1 VAAGMTT
8 EAELGAGG
16 ASASPPPGPQQPA
29 VPSRPSPEQ
38 EGGPPPILP
47 SVSLPTGGGAIRGIG
62 EKFGVNA
69 VTGTGSFTIPL
80 PLTPGRD
87 GFGPAMELSYDSGS
101 GNGAFGW
108 GWSVE
113 LPSITRKTD
122 KGIPRYD
129 DAHESD
135 IFLLSSAEDLIPAGP
150 SRPIDGYDVRPYRL
164 RIETVFA
171 RIERWT
177 RIDDSSDVHWRTLSP
192 ENVLTLYGAGPE
204 SRITDPA
211 NERRIFSWLVCET
224 RDTKG
229 NVAWYEYAAEDD
241 ERSTAQRY
249 LKRIRYGNAVPLLD
263 SDGDRPR
270 FVSTTAMRDTLWH
283 FQVVFDYGDHD
294 DEVPL
299 IEPDRQWATR
309 DDPFSSCRSGF
320 EVRTSRLCHRVLMFH
335 SFPDEPAVGVDSLVG
350 AAELTYS
357 PRTDPTAVN
366 RPVYSKLAAVTQ
378 AKFRKDGEGYRRR
391 ALPPVEMEYSE
402 AIVQH
407 AVQTIAPDQL
417 GSLPQGLDGRTFRWL
432 DLNGDGIPGAFSEQ
446 GNGWY
451 YLPNLSG
458 ASEGEVRFGPLET
471 VSARPNRTLTSAAQ
485 LMDLGGDGR
494 LDVAVLNGPDAGLY
508 QHDEDNGWRS
518 FRAFPFRL
526 NRNMNDPNLRLVDL
540 DGDGL
545 PDVLITEGDE
555 LVWHRGLGRD
565 GFGPAYRI
573 PVPGDERQGPRV
585 VFADGTES
593 VQLADMTGD
602 GLSDLVRIRNGDI
615 AYWPNLG
622 YGRFGRRVTMRNV
635 PHFDEEWQFSAA
647 KVRLGDLDGSGTT
660 DVIYLHG
667 SGPRLYFNQ
676 SGNALSKPHHLT
688 GFPLTDNVVGV
699 DLVDLLGNGTACLV
713 WSSPLPGDL
722 RRQVKYIDLMGTKP
736 HLLTSMSNNLGAE
749 TRVHYKPSTYFYLAD
764 RAAGRPWITH
774 SPFPVHVVERSE
786 VLDHVNRHRFGSRY
800 AYHHQYFDAV
810 EREPRGFGLVEQWD
824 TEEFANLADSEPTGY
839 RSTNVD
845 AVTHVPPIYTKSW
858 FHTGVYLGREHVSDY
873 FAGLLGPHDRGE
885 YYREPAW
892 ADNDAEARRRL
903 LPDTVLPEGLTLD
916 EEREACRALKGSL
929 LRQEVYGL
937 DGSKAEQHPYTVL
950 EQNFTIRTL
959 QRRGGNRY
967 AAFLAHPRERITY
980 TYERNPDDPR
990 VDHSLTLKV
999 DDAGHVLDE
1008 VTVAYGR
1015 RTPDASLPSDED
1027 RAVQARTLVTATH
1040 NAMTNFIDSV
1050 DHYRTPLPAD
1060 VRSYE
1065 ITGAVPQDGRH
1076 FAFDEWTGSLD
1087 PMAAPLITVP
1097 VYVDE
1102 PGRRRL
1108 IDHSR
1113 VLYRSDDLGASVDDA
1128 LASLPLGVLEP
1139 RAMLG
1144 RNFRLCFDEQL
1155 LHRTF
1160 RRDGENLLD
1169 DPDAVLREGGYL
1181 PGSDLTAA
1189 GSFPVDDPQCQW
1201 WQPTDLAFLSPAD
1214 HDGARAEFAFARE
1227 HFFLPRRARDPFQ
1240 DGVTSRDRE
1249 VVYDS
1254 YDMVV
1259 VDTIDQAGNRVTVGE
1274 RNADGS
1280 RAPDGPGVDY
1290 RVLKALFVTDPN
1302 GNRAEA
1308 ALDTLGM
1315 LVATA
1320 SMGKRGESLGDS
1332 LEGFDAE
1339 ALDAPV
1345 PEGSPAETAP
1355 GLIRK
1360 ASRRLC
1366 YDLFAYHRTK
1376 HNASPQPPS
1385 VRTIVR
1391 ETHESD
1397 LAPGQKPVLQNTF
1410 SYSDGFG
1417 HDVQNKLEA
1426 DPNPAHPDRAR
1437 WVSTGWRVL
1446 NNKDNPV
1453 RTYEPFFTFEHG
1465 FEFGAVHGVSTIK
1478 FYDPA
1483 QRVIATLS
1491 PDHSYEKV
1499 TFSAWHKTSWD
1510 RNDTVLEDPRTDAD
1524 VAGVMAGCFATVDTG
1539 WQTWHAQRIGG
1550 ALGSRQREAAA
1561 KAEAHARTP
1570 STTHIDPL
1578 QRAFLAQA
1586 HNGFRQDDDAKR
1598 TPILLNT
1605 RSEYDIEGNLVAVRD
1620 SMASLAP
1627 RGRVVA
1633 RSVFDLTG
1641 RELRREG
1648 MDSGTR
1654 WILHDVDD
1662 KPLRQWDSRGHR
1674 TRAVYD
1680 ALRRA
1685 VKIIVRG
1692 ADPEH
1697 IDREVVTERTVYG
1710 DTVPGADRHN
1720 ARTRAY
1726 LHLDQSGSALC
1737 PEYDFKGNPL
1747 RSTRRIAAAYR
1758 TVVDWTLPGVT
1769 DPDLLS
1775 AAEPALLRTEFKTST
1790 EFDALNRA
1798 RILSNPNEDG
1808 FGTSIT
1814 RYRYNRSNLLLGLD
1828 VQIEGDTSDGGPHWT
1843 PLIQHTVFDA
1853 KGRRQRME
1861 RGNGVVTTFDYD
1873 PLTFRLTQ
1881 LVTTRQRGG
1890 TSGRHD
1896 TQRDF
1901 QHLSYTYDA
1910 TGNITSID
1918 DGAHQPVFFRN
1929 HRVDAGSDYTYDPMY
1944 RLVRATGREHLSGAG
1959 APPHPSGPQLPAAA
1973 HPDDAGALARY
1984 TEHYDY
1990 DDVGNLTRLRHR
2002 GHDAANSGWSRT
2014 FDYEQ
2019 HGPPILPHGDE
2030 NLTAWQVGNRLS
2042 STSLGTAHSTAERYG
2057 YDRHGNLTHLPH
2069 LESISWNH
2077 LDQLHA
2083 SQRQPSSDGR
2093 AERTYYVY
2101 DTSGARTRKVTELAR
2116 GSIKTDRIYVA
2127 SIEIKRQHSGA
2138 HEGLVRSTLDVT
2150 DGKHCIARIET
2161 RNDVDDG
2168 SSPRQ
2173 IRHQFPNHLGSVTV
2187 EVDGEGQLLSYED
2200 YTPYGSTAYQAVRS
2214 ESEARKRDRF
2224 IGRERD
2230 KETGLYYVGARYYAP
2245 WLARWT
2251 STDPAGV
2258 RDSANLYT
2266 YAGCDPVNQLDRNGA
2281 WKVSLKDVAIG
2292 FAVAAGT
2299 VAVVAFVV
2307 GTGGLGAAAVGG
2319 IASLT
2324 GLSEGAVVTGL
2335 VVGGTAYGTYNVGKT
2350 AGELTTGKNLKGET
2364 LSDEALSRKLGAL
2377 PVDVVATIFG
2387 LKGISFGGGSGG
2399 AAASEI
2405 ASVSE
2410 NGVAAL
2416 RGAPVPEFSFSG
2428 VVANSK
2434 AIAPAL
2440 SAAAIPVAMAMVGS
2454 GGGGGGGETPPE
2466 QNQPKKPP
2474 PEQNS
2479 SQKPPPEENASQS
2492 SSPNSNATTTE
2503 PLSSQPPPKVSVANP
2518 GGKNGPTF
2526 GASTTK
2532 NYRSTFFKIF
2542 PWLKGKVWV
2551 HHAIERQVAKLYPG
2565 RFTTSELN
2573 SAENLRGIP
2582 KEINNTVHLSQIR
2595 KIWNQ
2600 FYKANPNATREGLTA
2615 EAQRIDDMFGGQF
2628 NPPIRPP
2635 VSVNPTPTPA
2645 SSGP

>member
-1 VAAGMTT
+1 M
-8 EAELGAGG
+8 
-16 ASASPPPGPQQPA
+16 
-29 VPSRPSPEQ
+29 
-38 EGGPPPILP
+38 LP

-69 VTGTGSFTIPL
+69 VTGTGSFTVPL

-87 GFGPAMELSYDSGS
+87 GFGPAMQLSYDSGS
-101 GNGAFGW
+101 GNGAFGF
-108 GWSVE
+108 GWSLE

-135 IFLLSSAEDLIPAGP
+135 IFLLSSAEDLIAAGP
-150 SRPIDGYDVRPYRL
+150 SRQVDGYDVRPYRP

-211 NERRIFSWLVCET
+211 NERHIFSWLVCET

-241 ERSTAQRY
+241 GRSAAQRY

-270 FVSTTAMRDTLWH
+270 FVSTTTLRDTLWH

-299 IEPDRQWATR
+299 IEPDRQRAIR
-309 DDPFSSCRSGF
+309 DDPFSSYRSGF
-320 EVRTSRLCHRVLMFH
+320 EVRTSGLCHRVLMFH
-335 SFPDEPAVGVDSLVG
+335 SFPDEPSLGVDALVG

-366 RPVYSKLAAVTQ
+366 RPVYSKLVAVTQ
-378 AKFRKDGEGYRRR
+378 AKFRKDGKGYRRR
-391 ALPPVEMEYSE
+391 TLPPVEMKYSE

-407 AVQTIAPDQL
+407 TVRTIALDQL

-451 YLPNLSG
+451 YLPNVSG
-458 ASEGEVRFGPLET
+458 AAEGEVRFGPLET
-471 VSARPNRTLTSAAQ
+471 VPVRPNRTLASGAQ

-508 QHDEDNGWRS
+508 QHDEDNGWHP

-635 PHFDEEWQFSAA
+635 PRFDDEWQFSAA
-647 KVRLGDLDGSGTT
+647 KLRLGDLDGSGTT

-676 SGNALSKPHHLT
+676 SGNALSKPNHLT

-699 DLVDLLGNGTACLV
+699 DVLDLLGNGTACLV

-736 HLLTSMSNNLGAE
+736 HLLISMSNNLGAE

-764 RAAGRPWITH
+764 RAAGRPWITR
-774 SPFPVHVVERSE
+774 SPFPVHVVQRSE
-786 VLDHVNRHRFGSRY
+786 VLDHINRHRFASRY

-810 EREPRGFGLVEQWD
+810 EREPHGFGLVEQWD
-824 TEEFANLADSEPTGY
+824 TEEFANLAEPTGY
-839 RSTNVD
+839 RGTNVD
-845 AVTHVPPIYTKSW
+845 AVTHVPPVYTKSW
-858 FHTGVYLGREHVSDY
+858 FHTGVYLGHEHVSDY

-892 ADNDAEARRRL
+892 ADDDSEARRRL

-937 DGSKAEQHPYTVL
+937 DGSEAEQHPYTVL

-959 QRRGGNRY
+959 QRRGRNRY

-999 DDAGHVLDE
+999 DGAGHVLDE
-1008 VTVAYGR
+1008 VAVAYGR
-1015 RTPDASLPSDED
+1015 RNPDASLPSDED
-1027 RAVQARTLVTATH
+1027 RVVQARTLVTATH
-1040 NAMTNFIDSV
+1040 NTMTHFIDSV

-1060 VRSYE
+1060 VQSYE
-1065 ITGAVPQDGRH
+1065 ITGAVPQDGLR
-1076 FAFDEWTGSLD
+1076 FAFEEWTGPLD
-1087 PMAAPLITVP
+1087 PMSAPLITVP
-1097 VYVDE
+1097 VNVDE
-1102 PGRRRL
+1102 PGRRRRL

-1113 VLYRSDDLGASVDDA
+1113 VLYRPDDLGASVDDA
-1128 LASLPLGVLEP
+1128 QAILPLGVLEP

-1144 RNFRLCFDEQL
+1144 RTFRLCFNERL
-1155 LHRTF
+1155 LYLTF
-1160 RRDGENLLD
+1160 RQDGKDLLD

-1181 PGSDLTAA
+1181 PGPDLTAT
-1189 GSFPVDDPQCQW
+1189 GSFPADDPQGQW

-1214 HDGARAEFAFARE
+1214 QDGARAEFAFARK

-1240 DGVTSRDRE
+1240 NGVTSRDRE

-1259 VDTIDQAGNRVTVGE
+1259 VDTIDQMGNRITVGE

-1280 RAPDGPGVDY
+1280 RVPNGPGVDY
-1290 RVLKALFVTDPN
+1290 RVMKALFVTDPN
-1302 GNRAEA
+1302 GNRAQA
-1308 ALDTLGM
+1308 GLDTLGM

-1320 SMGKRGESLGDS
+1320 SMGKPGESLGDS
-1332 LEGFDAE
+1332 LEGFDPE
-1339 ALDAPV
+1339 ALDAPGPV
-1345 PEGSPAETAP
+1345 GSPAQTAP

-1366 YDLFAYHRTK
+1366 YDLFAYHSTK
-1376 HNASPQPPS
+1376 HSANPQPPS

-1397 LAPGQKPVLQNTF
+1397 LAQGQKPVLQNTF

-1417 HDVQNKLEA
+1417 HDVQSKLEA
-1426 DPNPAHPDRAR
+1426 DPDPAHPDRAR
-1437 WVSTGWRVL
+1437 WISTGWRVL
-1446 NNKDNPV
+1446 NNKGNPV
-1453 RTYEPFFTFEHG
+1453 RTYEPFFTFEHA
-1465 FEFGAVHGVSTIK
+1465 FEFAAVHGVSTIK

-1510 RNDTVLEDPRTDAD
+1510 RNDTVLEDPRTDQD
-1524 VAGVMAGCFATVDTG
+1524 VGGVMAGYFATVDTG
-1539 WQTWHAQRIGG
+1539 WQTWYGQRIGG
-1550 ALGSRQREAAA
+1550 GLGPRNREAAA
-1561 KAEAHARTP
+1561 KAEPHARTP

-1578 QRAFLAQA
+1578 QRAFLVQA
-1586 HNGFRQDDDAKR
+1586 HNGFRLDNDAKR
-1598 TPILLNT
+1598 APILLNS
-1605 RSEYDIEGNLVAVRD
+1605 RSQYDVEGNLVAVRD
-1620 SMASLAP
+1620 SMESLAR

-1633 RSVFDLTG
+1633 RSVFDFTG
-1641 RELRREG
+1641 REVRREG

-1674 TRAVYD
+1674 TRPVYD
-1680 ALRRA
+1680 ALRRT
-1685 VKIIVRG
+1685 VQILVRG
-1692 ADPEH
+1692 ADPQH
-1697 IDREVVTERTVYG
+1697 RNREVVTERTVYG
-1710 DTVPGADRHN
+1710 ETVPDAGRHN
-1720 ARTRAY
+1720 TRTRVY
-1726 LHLDQSGSALC
+1726 LHLDQSGSSLC

-1758 TVVDWTLPGVT
+1758 TVVDWTLPGVAE
-1769 DPDLLS
+1769 PDLIS
-1775 AAEPALLRTEFKTST
+1775 AAESALLPDEFKTASA
-1790 EFDALNRA
+1790 FDALNRA
-1798 RILSNPNEDG
+1798 RTLSNPAVDG
-1808 FGTSIT
+1808 FDTSIV
-1814 RYRYNRSNLLLGLD
+1814 RYRYNRSNLLVGLD
-1828 VQIEGDTSDGGPHWT
+1828 VQIEGDTSDGKPHWT
-1843 PLIQHTVFDA
+1843 PLIRHTVFDA
-1853 KGRRQRME
+1853 KGNRQRME
-1861 RGNGVVTTFDYD
+1861 RGNGLITSFEYD

-1881 LVTTRQRGG
+1881 LVTTRQRSAK
-1890 TSGRHD
+1890 SGQHYSG
-1896 TQRDF
+1896 RDF

-1918 DGAHQPVFFRN
+1918 DDAHQPVFFRN
-1929 HRVDAGSDYTYDPMY
+1929 HRVDAGADYIYDPLY
-1944 RLVRATGREHLSGAG
+1944 RLVYATGREHLSHAG
-1959 APPHPSGPQLPAAA
+1959 AAPRPTGLELPPAVHP
-1973 HPDDAGALARY
+1973 HDKGALARY
-1984 TEHYDY
+1984 TERYDY
-1990 DDVGNLTRLRHR
+1990 DDAGNLTRLRHR
-2002 GHDAANSGWSRT
+2002 CHDAAHSGWSRT

-2019 HGPPILPHGDE
+2019 HGPRILPPEDE
-2030 NLTAWQVGNRLS
+2030 NPEVCWEVGNRLS
-2042 STSLGTAHSTAERYG
+2042 STSLHSAHSSVERYA

-2069 LESISWNH
+2069 LEAITWNH
-2077 LDQLHA
+2077 LDQLHY
-2083 SQRQPSSDGR
+2083 SLRQRSSNDR
-2093 AERTYYVY
+2093 TERTYYVY
-2101 DTSGARTRKVTELAR
+2101 DTSGARTRKVTQLP
-2116 GSIKTDRIYVA
+2116 GGGLKTDRIYVG
-2127 SIEIKRQHSGA
+2127 STKIERQHSGA
-2138 HEGLVRSTLDVT
+2138 HKGLVRNTLDVT
-2150 DGKHCIARIET
+2150 DSKHCIARIES
-2161 RNDVDDG
+2161 RNAVDDG
-2168 SSPRQ
+2168 SSARQ

-2187 EVDGEGQLLSYED
+2187 EVDGEGKLLSYED

-2224 IGRERD
+2224 IGREHD
-2230 KETGLYYVGARYYAP
+2230 NETGLYYVGARYYAP

-2251 STDPAGV
+2251 STDPAGL
-2258 RDSANLYT
+2258 RDGTNLYV

-2281 WKVSLKDVAIG
+2281 WKVKWKEVAIG
-2292 FAVAAGT
+2292 FAVAAVT
-2299 VAVVAFVV
+2299 VAAVVVVV
-2307 GTGGLGAAAVGG
+2307 GSAGTAAAPLLAAAATYAGV
-2319 IASLT
+2319 
-2324 GLSEGAVVTGL
+2324 SEGAIVTTL
-2335 VVGGTAYGTYNVGKT
+2335 VVGGTLAGTANVLKSS
-2350 AGELTTGKNLKGET
+2350 AELTTGRDLKGEP

-2377 PVDVVATIFG
+2377 PVDVAATIFG
-2387 LKGISFGGGSGG
+2387 LKGITFGGGGG
-2399 AAASEI
+2399 TGASNI
-2405 ASVSE
+2405 ANISE
-2410 NGVAAL
+2410 GGVGVL
-2416 RGAPVPEFSFSG
+2416 RSAPAFSFPS
-2428 VVANSK
+2428 VVANTK

-2440 SAAAIPVAMAMVGS
+2440 SAAAIPVAMAMIGS
-2454 GGGGGGGETPPE
+2454 GGGGGSNEAPPE
-2466 QNQPKKPP
+2466 QK
-2474 PEQNS
+2474 S

-2503 PLSSQPPPKVSVANP
+2503 PLSSQLPPKVSVANP

-2532 NYRSTFFKIF
+2532 EYRSTFFKIF

-2551 HHAIERQVAKLYPG
+2551 HHAVPQRVAKLYPG
-2565 RFTTSELN
+2565 RFTESELH
-2573 SAENLRGIP
+2573 SVENLRGIP
-2582 KEINNTVHLSQIR
+2582 NEINRTVHLKQIS

-2600 FYKANPNATREGLTA
+2600 FFRANPNATREALIA
-2615 EAQRIDDMFGGQF
+2615 EAKSVDEMFGGQF

-2635 VSVNPTPTPA
+2635 VSVNPTPTPV

>member
-1 VAAGMTT
+1 MTTAPLGMTT
-8 EAELGAGG
+8 AEAVPGPGG
-16 ASASPPPGPQQPA
+16 APSGPPQPAAPGGPSPP
-29 VPSRPSPEQ
+29 V
-38 EGGPPPILP
+38 LP

-87 GFGPAMELSYDSGS
+87 GFGPEMQLSYDSGS
-101 GNGAFGW
+101 GNGPFGF
-108 GWSVE
+108 GWSVD
-113 LPSITRKTD
+113 LPAITRKTE

-135 IFLLSSAEDLIPAGP
+135 IFLLSNAEDLIPAGP
-150 SRPIDGYDVRPYRL
+150 SRPVDGYEVRPYRP

-171 RIERWT
+171 RIERWA
-177 RIDDSSDVHWRTLSP
+177 RIDDPSDVHWRTISP
-192 ENVLTLYGAGPE
+192 ENVLTLYGTGPE

-211 NERRIFSWLVCET
+211 NDRHIFSWLVCQT

-263 SDGDRPR
+263 ADGNRPR
-270 FVSTTAMRDTLWH
+270 FVGTRTMHDTLWH
-283 FQVVFDYGDHD
+283 FQAVFDYGDHD
-294 DEVPL
+294 NDVPQ
-299 IEPDRQWATR
+299 IEPDSRWATR
-309 DDPFSSCRSGF
+309 DDPFSSYRSGF
-320 EVRTSRLCHRVLMFH
+320 EIRTFRLCHRVLMFH
-335 SFPDEPAVGVDSLVG
+335 SFPTELSVGADSLVG
-350 AAELTYS
+350 GAELTYS

-366 RPVYSKLAAVTQ
+366 RPVYSKLVAVTQ
-378 AKFRKDGEGYRRR
+378 ARFRKDGNGYRRR
-391 ALPPVEMEYSE
+391 ALPPVELEYSE
-402 AIVQH
+402 AVVQH
-407 AVQTIAPDQL
+407 TVRTIAPDQL

-451 YLPNLSG
+451 YLPNLIV
-458 ASEGEVRFGPLET
+458 ATEGEVRFGPLEA
-471 VSARPNRTLTSAAQ
+471 VPMRPNRTLASAAQ

-494 LDVAVLNGPDAGLY
+494 LDLAVLNGPDAGLY
-508 QHDEDNGWRS
+508 QHDEDDGWRP
-518 FRAFPFRL
+518 FRAFRCRL
-526 NRNMNDPNLRLVDL
+526 NRDLNDPNLRLVDL

-555 LVWHRGLGRD
+555 LVWHQGLGRD

-573 PVPGDERQGPRV
+573 PVPGDERHGPRV
-585 VFADGTES
+585 VFADGTET

-635 PHFDEEWQFSAA
+635 PRFDDEWQFSAA

-660 DVIYLHG
+660 DVVYLHG

-676 SGNALSKPHHLT
+676 SGNALSQPHNLT

-699 DLVDLLGNGTACLV
+699 EVIDLLGNGTACLV

-736 HLLTSMSNNLGAE
+736 HLLMSMSNNLGAE
-749 TRVHYKPSTYFYLAD
+749 TRVHYKPSTYFYVTD
-764 RAAGRPWITH
+764 RAAGRPWITR
-774 SPFPVHVVERSE
+774 SPFPVHVVERAE
-786 VLDHVNRHRFGSRY
+786 VFDRVNRHRFTSRY

-824 TEEFANLADSEPTGY
+824 TEEFANLADAEPGGY
-839 RSTNVD
+839 RSTNID
-845 AVTHVPPIYTKSW
+845 GVTHVPPVYTKSW

-885 YYREPAW
+885 FYREPAW
-892 ADNDAEARRRL
+892 ADDDAEARRRL
-903 LPDTVLPEGLTLD
+903 LPDTVLPDGLTLD

-937 DGSKAEQHPYTVL
+937 DGSEAERHPYTVL
-950 EQNFTIRTL
+950 EQNFTVRTL
-959 QRRGGNRY
+959 QRRGVNRY
-967 AAFLAHPRERITY
+967 AAFLAHPRERVTY

-990 VDHSLTLKV
+990 VDHSLTLRV

-1015 RTPDASLPSDED
+1015 RTPDASLPTDED
-1027 RAVQARTLVTATH
+1027 RAVQAQTLVTATH
-1040 NAMTNFIDSV
+1040 NTMTHFIDSV
-1050 DHYRTPLPAD
+1050 DQYRTPLPAD

-1065 ITGAVPQDGRH
+1065 ITGAVPRDTLR
-1076 FAFDEWTGSLD
+1076 FAFEEWTGSLD
-1087 PMAAPLITVP
+1087 PMAAPLITVA
-1097 VYVDE
+1097 VDGDE
-1102 PGRRRL
+1102 PGRCRRL

-1113 VLYRSDDLGASVDDA
+1113 VLYRPDDLGASVDDA
-1128 LASLPLGVLEP
+1128 QAMLALGVLEP

-1144 RNFRLCFDEQL
+1144 RTFRLCFDQRL

-1160 RRDGENLLD
+1160 RRDGVALLD

-1181 PGSDLTAA
+1181 PGSDLTGA
-1189 GSFPVDDPQCQW
+1189 GVFPADDPPGQW

-1214 HDGARAEFAFARE
+1214 KHGARAELAFARR
-1227 HFFLPRRARDPFQ
+1227 HFFIPRRARDPFQ

-1259 VDTIDQAGNRVTVGE
+1259 VDTIDQVGNRITVGE
-1274 RNADGS
+1274 RRADGS
-1280 RAPDGPGVDY
+1280 RDSDGPGVDY
-1290 RVLKALFVTDPN
+1290 RVMKALFVTDPN

-1320 SMGKRGESLGDS
+1320 TMGKRGDSIGDS

-1345 PEGSPAETAP
+1345 PEGSPAQTAP
-1355 GLIRK
+1355 DLIRK

-1366 YDLFAYHRTK
+1366 YDLFAYHRTR
-1376 HNASPQPPS
+1376 HSANPQPPS

-1397 LAPGQKPVLQNTF
+1397 LAPGQEPVLQNTF

-1426 DPNPAHPDRAR
+1426 DPDPADPDRAR
-1437 WVSTGWRVL
+1437 WISTGWTVL
-1446 NNKDNPV
+1446 NNKGNPV

-1465 FEFGAVHGVSTIK
+1465 FEFAAAHGVSTIK

-1499 TFSAWHKTSWD
+1499 TLSAWHKTSWD

-1524 VAGVMAGCFATVDTG
+1524 VGGVMAGYFATVGTD
-1539 WQTWHAQRIGG
+1539 WQTWYAQRVDG
-1550 ALGSRQREAAA
+1550 ALGARQRQAAV
-1561 KAEAHARTP
+1561 KARPHARTP
-1570 STTHIDPL
+1570 STTHIDAL

-1586 HNGFRQDDDAKR
+1586 HNGFRADDIGRA
-1598 TPILLNT
+1598 PVLLNT
-1605 RSEYDIEGNLVAVRD
+1605 RCEYDIEGNLVAVRD
-1620 SMASLAP
+1620 SMESLAP

-1641 RELRREG
+1641 RELRHTG
-1648 MDSGTR
+1648 MDSDTR

-1674 TRAVYD
+1674 TRPVYD
-1680 ALRRA
+1680 ALRRT
-1685 VKIIVRG
+1685 VQIIVHG
-1692 ADPEH
+1692 ADPEDR
-1697 IDREVVTERTVYG
+1697 DREVVTERTVYG
-1710 DTVPGADRHN
+1710 ENAPDADRHN
-1720 ARTRAY
+1720 TRTRVY

-1737 PEYDFKGNPL
+1737 PEYDFKGNPV

-1758 TVVDWTLPGVT
+1758 TVVDWTLTGVADT
-1769 DPDLLS
+1769 DLLS
-1775 AAEPALLRTEFKTST
+1775 AAEPALLPTEFKTSAR
-1790 EFDALNRA
+1790 FDALNRA
-1798 RILSNPNEDG
+1798 RVVSNPNADG
-1808 FGTSIT
+1808 FGTSVT

-1828 VQIEGDTSDGGPHWT
+1828 VQIEGDTADGDPRWT
-1843 PLIQHTVFDA
+1843 PLIRQTVFDA
-1853 KGRRQRME
+1853 KGQRRRME

-1873 PLTFRLTQ
+1873 PLTFRLTR
-1881 LVTTRQRGG
+1881 LVTARHGG
-1890 TSGRHD
+1890 GAHG
-1896 TQRDF
+1896 QRDF
-1901 QHLSYTYDA
+1901 QDLSYTYDP

-1929 HRVDAGSDYTYDPMY
+1929 HRVDADSDYTYDPMY
-1944 RLVRATGREHLSGAG
+1944 RLVRATGREHLSRAG
-1959 APPHPSGPQLPAAA
+1959 APPQPSGPELPTAT
-1973 HPDDAGALARY
+1973 HPNDAGALARY
-1984 TEHYDY
+1984 TERYDY

-2002 GHDAANSGWSRT
+2002 GNDPAHAGWSRT

-2019 HGPPILPHGDE
+2019 QRPSPGDDS
-2030 NLTAWQVGNRLS
+2030 LTTWRVGNRLS
-2042 STSLGTAHSTAERYG
+2042 SAALRGAHSTVERYG
-2057 YDRHGNLTHLPH
+2057 YDPHGNVTRLPH
-2069 LESISWNH
+2069 LESITWNH
-2077 LDQLHA
+2077 LDQLHT
-2083 SQRQPSSDGR
+2083 SQRQRTSDDR

-2101 DTSGARTRKVTELAR
+2101 DSSGARTRKVTERAG
-2116 GSIKTDRIYVA
+2116 GSIRTDRIYVGGVD
-2127 SIEIKRQHSGA
+2127 IVRHHSGA

-2150 DGKHCIARIET
+2150 DGKHGIARIET

-2168 SSPRQ
+2168 SSRRQ

-2187 EVDGEGQLLSYED
+2187 EVDGAGKLLSFEE

-2230 KETGLYYVGARYYAP
+2230 NETGLYYVGARYYAP
-2245 WLARWT
+2245 WLARWA
-2251 STDPAGV
+2251 STDPAGL

-2281 WKVSLKDVAIG
+2281 WKVKWKDVAIG
-2292 FAVAAGT
+2292 FAVAAVT
-2299 VAVVAFVV
+2299 VAAVAVVVASA
-2307 GTGGLGAAAVGG
+2307 GTAAAPLLAGAAA
-2319 IASLT
+2319 IT
-2324 GLSEGAVVTGL
+2324 GVSEGTIVTGL
-2335 VVGGTAYGTYNVGKT
+2335 VIAGTAVGTANVVKT
-2350 AGELTTGKNLKGET
+2350 SNELTTGKNLKGEQ
-2364 LSDEALSRKLGAL
+2364 LSDEELSRKLGAL
-2377 PVDVVATIFG
+2377 PVDVAATIFG
-2387 LKGISFGGGSGG
+2387 LKGVSFGGGGGG

-2405 ASVSE
+2405 ASISE
-2410 NGVAAL
+2410 GGVAAL
-2416 RGAPVPEFSFSG
+2416 RSAPAPAFSLTS
-2428 VVANSK
+2428 VVANTK
-2434 AIAPAL
+2434 AITPAL

-2454 GGGGGGGETPPE
+2454 GGGGGGSNETPPE
-2466 QNQPKKPP
+2466 QNQSKKQP
-2474 PEQNS
+2474 PEQTS
-2479 SQKPPPEENASQS
+2479 SQKPPPEGEAPQS
-2492 SSPNSNATTTE
+2492 STPNSKATTTE

-2526 GASTTK
+2526 GSSTTK
-2532 NYRSTFFKIF
+2532 DYRSTFFKIF

-2551 HHAIERQVAKLYPG
+2551 HHAIERQIAKLYPG
-2565 RFTTSELN
+2565 RFTASEIN

-2582 KEINNTVHLSQIR
+2582 NEVNSSVHLSQIR

-2600 FYKANPNATREGLTA
+2600 FYKANPNATREELIA
-2615 EAQRIDDMFGGQF
+2615 EARRIDDMFGGLF

-2635 VSVNPTPTPA
+2635 VSGNPTPAPA